1 MTVIKKI
8 IRMASGVTSCTI
20 VDDDTGEEIYS
31 GRITD
36 IKFSDFAGYN
46 PVLFS
51 TVRNM
56 LIMNVE
62 RSE

>member
-1 MTVIKKI
+1 MIKKI
-8 IRMASGVTSCTI
+8 IRMASGLTSCTI
-20 VDDDTGEEIYS
+20 VNDDTGEELYS

-36 IKFSDFAGYN
+36 IRFSDFEGYS

-51 TVRNM
+51 TVRNT